1 MCIRMVKIAFLFEGM
16 ESSRKH
22 PCHSAKLG
30 ILKIVRLVI
39 AVVCSSRSFNLV
51 AVGIGQL
58 FITKLD
64 NLMFLHAN
72 NPVYCL

>member
-39 AVVCSSRSFNLV
+39 TVVCSSSFNLV
-51 AVGIGQL
+51 VVELGQQ
-58 FITKLD
+58 FITKS
-64 NLMFLHAN
+64 
-72 NPVYCL
+72 

>member
-39 AVVCSSRSFNLV
+39 AVVCSSSFNLV
-51 AVGIGQL
+51 VVELGQQ
-58 FITKLD
+58 FITKS
-64 NLMFLHAN
+64 
-72 NPVYCL
+72 

>member
-39 AVVCSSRSFNLV
+39 TVVCSSFNLV
-51 AVGIGQL
+51 VVELGQ
-58 FITKLD
+58 
-64 NLMFLHAN
+64 
-72 NPVYCL
+72 